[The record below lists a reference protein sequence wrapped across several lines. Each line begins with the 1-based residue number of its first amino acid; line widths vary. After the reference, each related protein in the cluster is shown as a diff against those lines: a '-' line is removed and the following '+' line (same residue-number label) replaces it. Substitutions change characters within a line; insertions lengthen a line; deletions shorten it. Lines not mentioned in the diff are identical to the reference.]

1 MSVQGTELFH
11 MQTRSNSL
19 QRVFVVG
26 FEGGAC
32 LSLVSFRIEGRPG
45 VIKIL
50 VQLGWGPVGLP
61 VGVWFLFCSILV

>member
-1 MSVQGTELFH
+1 

-32 LSLVSFRIEGRPG
+32 LSWVSFRMEGKPG
-45 VIKIL
+45 VNMIMDPP
-50 VQLGWGPVGLP
+50 GWGPVGLP
-61 VGVWFLFCSILV
+61 GGVWF